1 MMKTTPK
8 QLTRIEFYRN
18 VWDGTQYRLKLDENG
33 KPSTTLIDPTT
44 IVSMDDTPSTKMVF
58 KHDANSWDKVGTK
71 TEMYY
76 VQTTIAQGRGI
87 NGVDFQGFWV
97 TKKTYENI
105 LEKFVEI
112 V

>member
-1 MMKTTPK
+1 MK
-8 QLTRIEFYRN
+8 QLTRIEFFPRS
-18 VWDGTQYRLKLDENG
+18 WDGTQYRFKFAEDG
-33 KPSTTLIDPTT
+33 GPSTTLIDPTT
-44 IVSMDDTPSTKMVF
+44 IVAMDDKPSIKTAF
-58 KHDANSWDKVGTK
+58 SHSANSWDKVGTD

-76 VQTTIAQGRGI
+76 IQTTIAQGRGI
-87 NGVDFQGFWV
+87 NGVDFRGYWV

>member
-1 MMKTTPK
+1 MK
-8 QLTRIEFYRN
+8 QLTRIEFFAQS
-18 VWDGTQYRLKLDENG
+18 WDGRQYRFKFAEDGGPN
-33 KPSTTLIDPTT
+33 TTLIDPTT
-44 IVSMDDTPSTKMVF
+44 IVAMDDKPSTKVVF
-58 KHDANSWDKVGTK
+58 NHNANSWDRDKDGTK

-76 VQTTIAQGRGI
+76 VQTTIAKGCGI
-87 NGVDFQGFWV
+87 NGVDFQGYWV

>member
-1 MMKTTPK
+1 MK
-8 QLTRIEFYRN
+8 QLTRIEFFPPS
-18 VWDGTQYRLKLDENG
+18 WDGTQYRFKFAEDG
-33 KPSTTLIDPTT
+33 GPSTTLIDPTT
-44 IVSMDDTPSTKMVF
+44 IVAMDDKPSIKTVF
-58 KHDANSWDKVGTK
+58 NHGDNSWDKVGTD

-76 VQTTIAQGRGI
+76 IQTTIALRRGI
-87 NGVDFQGFWV
+87 NGVDFRGYWV